1 MQTMR
6 AAVYD
11 RVGAPHEVLSLCEM
25 ARPEPGEGEVL
36 VRVAA
41 SGINPADVKR
51 RAGLR
56 GRTTDI
62 RIIPQGDGA
71 GVVEATGPGVDKAR
85 VGERVWIWSVPS
97 DTFMREGMEMGTAAE
112 YAVMPAANAVPL
124 PQGISFEAGAALGVP
139 AITAYVALLADGPV
153 EGLTVLV
160 QGGAGAVGAA
170 ALAMAKAAGARTIAT
185 VSTPQKAQIARA
197 SGADHTVNRH
207 EGDDAEAIAK
217 LAPEGVDRIVEV
229 DFAANA
235 LTDSKVLKRGG
246 VIASYSSPSDP
257 EPMMPYYQLQMRV
270 PLIRLIS
277 CYFLTPAMRQAAV
290 DGVNAALA
298 SGAYRPVIAETFP
311 LDRIADAHAA
321 LERGDVAGKIL
332 VQP

>member
-11 RVGAPHEVLSLCEM
+11 RVGAPHDVLSLCQM
-25 ARPEPGEGEVL
+25 ARPEPGEGDVL
-36 VRVAA
+36 VRIAA

-51 RAGLR
+51 RAGWR
-56 GRTTDI
+56 GRTTEM
-62 RIIPQGDGA
+62 RIIPHGDGA
-71 GVVEATGPGVDKAR
+71 GVVEATGPGVDPAR
-85 VGERVWIWSVPS
+85 IGERVWLWSVPS
-97 DTFMREGMEMGTAAE
+97 DTFMRDGMEMGTAAE
-112 YAVMPAANAVPL
+112 YAVVPAQNAVPL
-124 PQGISFEAGAALGVP
+124 PEGISFEAGAALGVP
-139 AITAYVALLADGPV
+139 AITAYVTLSGDGPL
-153 EGLTVLV
+153 EGRTVLV

-185 VSTPQKAQIARA
+185 VSSPQKAQIARDA
-197 SGADHTVNRH
+197 GADHTVNRRD
-207 EGDDAEAIAK
+207 GDVAEAIAA

-229 DFAANA
+229 DFGANA
-235 LTDSKVLKRGG
+235 LVDSKVLKRGG

-257 EPMMPYYQLQMRV
+257 EPVMPYYQLQMRV

-290 DGVNAALA
+290 DGVNGALR
-298 SGAYRPVIAETFP
+298 SGAYEPLIAATFP
-311 LDRIADAHAA
+311 LDRIAEAHAA
-321 LERGDVAGKIL
+321 LERGDVAGKIV